1 MLCLKSIK
9 EEAEKIS
16 ESNKECL
23 YISDFHQ
30 KREKSHI
37 FPEKIQKN
45 EGYFWRTGFPSFWI
59 YSLSATEE
67 DWGDRREE
75 QMSVFWILFFFQN
88 SENKQTQM
96 QIFFLE
102 FRKK

>member
-23 YISDFHQ
+23 YINDFRQ
-30 KREKSHI
+30 KREKLHI

-45 EGYFWRTGFPSFWI
+45 EGFDVSDAQVSLLSESTA
-59 YSLSATEE
+59 YSPSATEE

-75 QMSVFWILFFFQN
+75 QM
-88 SENKQTQM
+88 
-96 QIFFLE
+96 
-102 FRKK
+102 

>member
-23 YISDFHQ
+23 YINDFHQ
-30 KREKSHI
+30 KREKLHI

-45 EGYFWRTGFPSFWI
+45 EGFDISDAQVSLLSESTVRVLRKRTG
-59 YSLSATEE
+59 ATGERNKCE
-67 DWGDRREE
+67 RFLDF
-75 QMSVFWILFFFQN
+75 VFLP
-88 SENKQTQM
+88 
-96 QIFFLE
+96 E
-102 FRKK
+102 FRKQTNPNADFFS